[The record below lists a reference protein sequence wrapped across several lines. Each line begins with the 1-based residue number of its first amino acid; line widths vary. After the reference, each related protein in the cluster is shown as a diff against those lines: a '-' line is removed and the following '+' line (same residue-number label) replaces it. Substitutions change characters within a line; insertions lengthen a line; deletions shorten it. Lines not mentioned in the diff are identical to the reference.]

1 MIRSQIIEIQP
12 FSPKQY
18 SSSNTK
24 NSVKFT
30 ATPIFFKLLWFLL
43 TSTVQFIEI
52 LQFYQPKYSNKSEIT
67 EKQDFS
73 TKNIHEFLST
83 DQNKR
88 IAFTLYFRNSDGF
101 Y

>member
-12 FSPKQY
+12 FSLKQY

-24 NSVKFT
+24 NAVKFT
-30 ATPIFFKLLWFLL
+30 PTPIFSNCDDISNIFSN
-43 TSTVQFIEI
+43 STVQFIEI

-73 TKNIHEFLST
+73 SKTIHELISK
-83 DQNKR
+83 DQKK
-88 IAFTLYFRNSDGF
+88 
-101 Y
+101 